1 MCRMILLP
9 LHPSILC
16 SLIVHWLEPKKFRTN
31 LPLLFYFFFLLVR
44 VTLCLWLVGKML
56 TSQNQLKV
64 FTWVIWAIW
73 HYLGTIHSFLMPHQ
87 NGRHHLAQGP
97 LRCKFQSCNAQNF
110 GVLESGHPKGRG
122 GGYFTFTGVTKRL
135 PRDIR
140 FSLDSAPIILG
151 YWHVVRTHI
160 STLKNNNSLW
170 SIPFGRFPSLLSIR
184 EIGWVAAEAALIL
197 PKKVMNKSPSQHNLK
212 LWYLE
217 SI

>member
-1 MCRMILLP
+1 MKKCEFIHTSLLIATVNLTKLHTFEFLMCRMILLP

-97 LRCKFQSCNAQNF
+97 LRCKFQSCNVQNF

-122 GGYFTFTGVTKRL
+122 
-135 PRDIR
+135 
-140 FSLDSAPIILG
+140 
-151 YWHVVRTHI
+151 
-160 STLKNNNSLW
+160 
-170 SIPFGRFPSLLSIR
+170 
-184 EIGWVAAEAALIL
+184 WVFHLEVHRGN
-197 PKKVMNKSPSQHNLK
+197 KKTSQGCK
-212 LWYLE
+212 
-217 SI
+217 I